1 MSRGGEVTMSN
12 VHLYTKVDTA
22 QYKAVLAS
30 LERLSDPQ
38 WSPAEETRVDKELTL
53 QVFRDILNWGGQ
65 DNVVPVIDDVNTAL
79 QTRIRRIHNQ
89 TGAFP
94 VISLNGVDYDL
105 RIENSQQPEMIKL
118 HLKTYD
124 EENNLLERAYGDWD
138 VLHKVNDDKIP
149 LKVKVYDEEG
159 EPGRPED
166 VDEDVLPTYKQIW
179 AAMTLPPNP
188 MVEFVKGIVSPSAM
202 EMKSSLGTFLR
213 HDLSAVQVLYA
224 VADLVRDAG
233 GNPKVANDIQ
243 QTARKLEEERRA
255 KAAAAARAKKR
266 RKPSELNAAERR
278 VYPPS
283 E

>member
-1 MSRGGEVTMSN
+1 MSRGGEVAMSN
-12 VHLYTKVDTA
+12 VHLYTKVGTA
-22 QYKAVLAS
+22 QYKAVLVS

-38 WSPAEETRVDKELTL
+38 WSPAEENRVDKELTL
-53 QVFRDILNWGGQ
+53 QLFRDILSWGGK
-65 DNVVPVIDDVNTAL
+65 DNVIRVIDDICMAL
-79 QTRIRRIHNQ
+79 QKRIDRIHQQ

-105 RIENSQQPEMIKL
+105 LIEKSRQPKMVKL

-124 EENNLLERAYGDWD
+124 EEDNILERAFGDWD

-149 LKVKVYDEEG
+149 LELREYDEEG
-159 EPGRPED
+159 EAGRPEE

-243 QTARKLEEERRA
+243 ETARKLEEERRA
-255 KAAAAARAKKR
+255 KAAAASRAKKR
-266 RKPSELNAAERR
+266 RKPSELNATERR
-278 VYPPS
+278 VYGTS